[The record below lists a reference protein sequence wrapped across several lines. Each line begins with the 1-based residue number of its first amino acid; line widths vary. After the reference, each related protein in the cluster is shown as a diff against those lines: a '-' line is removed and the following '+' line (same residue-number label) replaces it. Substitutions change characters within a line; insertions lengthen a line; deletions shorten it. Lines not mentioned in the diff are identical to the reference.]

1 MSALVIGGNKIDA
14 IKTILQCMRFLNITH
29 LDGRNRTTT
38 CKKEIPRNVDYV
50 LMVTDFIN
58 HNVMYKFKNDAKKR
72 NIPVVCSK
80 RSSSC
85 VFCEFCK
92 YLDKDR
98 NVPRTLNVLLIKNK
112 TQLKWK
118 KGF

>member
-1 MSALVIGGNKIDA
+1 MSVLVIGGDKIDA
-14 IKTILQCMRFLNITH
+14 IKTILQCMGFLNITH
-29 LDGRNRTTT
+29 WDGRNHTTT
-38 CKKEIPRNVDYV
+38 CKKEIPHNVDYV

-92 YLDKDR
+92 YLDKDGKCTQ
-98 NVPRTLNVLLIKNK
+98 NSQCSINK
-112 TQLKWK
+112 K
-118 KGF
+118 